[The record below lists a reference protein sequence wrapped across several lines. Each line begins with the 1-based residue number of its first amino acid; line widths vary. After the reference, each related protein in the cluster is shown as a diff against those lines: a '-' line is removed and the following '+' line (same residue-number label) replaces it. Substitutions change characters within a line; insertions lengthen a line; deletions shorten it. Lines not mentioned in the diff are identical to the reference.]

1 MISALTEEG
10 FEVTQ
15 SCTTLEVCRSAYY
28 AWRNSPANAL
38 EGSTQM
44 LKPMI
49 YEIFT
54 THRRRY
60 GARRIVK
67 ELQGL
72 GKMCSRSK
80 ARKIMEDMDLVAI
93 QPRSFKPRTTNSR
106 HTLGYSPNLLL
117 SGVEV
122 TRIDQVWVGD
132 ITYIPLPKQF
142 AYLAVLMDLF
152 SRKIV
157 GWAFE
162 LNMEEDLT
170 IAALKIAIAARQ
182 PAPQLVHH
190 TDRGGQYAAKN
201 YRQIMARAQMQQSM
215 SRAAD
220 CYDNAFMESCFG
232 TLKTELEMTVY
243 DSFEQAGQNI
253 RDYINYY
260 NTLRRHSALDYE
272 SPTRFELNL
281 TN

>member
-10 FEVTQ
+10 FEVKQ
-15 SCTTLEVCRSAYY
+15 LCLTLEVCRSAYY
-28 AWRNSPANAL
+28 AWRNSPGNAL

-44 LKPMI
+44 LEPLI
-49 YEIFT
+49 SEIFT
-54 THRRRY
+54 AHRRRY
-60 GARRIVK
+60 GARRIVQ

-72 GKMCSRSK
+72 GKTCSRST
-80 ARKIMEDMDLVAI
+80 ARKIMVDMDLVAI

-106 HTLGYSPNLLL
+106 HTLGDSPNLLL

-132 ITYIPLPKQF
+132 ITYIPLSKQF

-157 GWAFE
+157 DWAFE

-190 TDRGGQYAAKN
+190 TDRGGQYAAKH

-243 DSFEQAGQNI
+243 DSFEQAGQEI

-260 NTLRRHSALDYE
+260 NTLRRHSALDYQ

-281 TN
+281 AN